1 MRTRT
6 ERIRCARGPQG
17 LIDLTEDV
25 SAIARSTGV
34 SSGRVTISVAGADA
48 CVFLNENET
57 GLRLD
62 LKDAIARA
70 QNVVPPATLG
80 AGSVTIPVIDG
91 DLWLGAWQRVLGLMR
106 TEDSE
111 LQATVQVYGR

>member
-1 MRTRT
+1 
-6 ERIRCARGPQG
+6 
-17 LIDLTEDV
+17 
-25 SAIARSTGV
+25 
-34 SSGRVTISVAGADA
+34 
-48 CVFLNENET
+48 
-57 GLRLD
+57 
-62 LKDAIARA
+62 
-70 QNVVPPATLG
+70 LG